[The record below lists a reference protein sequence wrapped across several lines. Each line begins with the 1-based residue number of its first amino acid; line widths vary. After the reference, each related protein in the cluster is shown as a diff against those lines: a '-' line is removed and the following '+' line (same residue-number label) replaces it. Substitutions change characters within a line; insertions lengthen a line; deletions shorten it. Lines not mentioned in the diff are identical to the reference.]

1 MGQIIWNGAGYFI
14 EFVKLMLAVRYV
26 LGYKMKKQMIPVFA
40 ASLCGILLLSVWV
53 DISEFTLVFGALSI
67 GIVAFYTSGKKRG
80 LKIILC
86 FIGISIV
93 DMAIG
98 SLVFFF
104 MNVTMQKVYE
114 SGSLI
119 LLLNSVSL
127 LLIGIYALMVKRIPK
142 KPFRISNKMTPVY
155 LAAGFFLAFFITV
168 LQFVELGEDLHTY
181 RFEFVIGLN
190 ASVIIFVI
198 IFLMSNKNQNENER
212 LKLENKMNQNM
223 LEFQRDYYLMLLNK
237 EAETKAFRHDIR
249 EQISCIRLL
258 YEKGEYEELGRYISE
273 IEQATLD
280 LSPKY
285 NTGNDFVNAIINDLT
300 GRFETVNFQW
310 EGKMPP
316 LKLSYMDTCTLFY
329 NLLKNAFE
337 AADKTEEKKV
347 KAVVKT
353 CDSSIV
359 ILAENSFA
367 KIEQS
372 ETGELISTKEEK
384 GHGYGVGNIRQCVN
398 AYHGSYQYRIE
409 GRIFVTEIIL
419 PDVVR
424 DEKKNERLK

>member
-1 MGQIIWNGAGYFI
+1 MGQIIKNGAWYFI
-14 EFVKLMLAVRYV
+14 EFMKLMLAVRYV
-26 LGYKMKKQMIPVFA
+26 LGYKPKKQIFPVFA
-40 ASLCGILLLSVWV
+40 VSLCSILFLSIWV
-53 DISEFTLVFGALSI
+53 DISEITLVFGALSI
-67 GIVAFYTSGKKRG
+67 GIVVFHTSGEKRV

-104 MNVTMQKVYE
+104 MNVTMQKVDGN
-114 SGSLI
+114 GSITLLI
-119 LLLNSVSL
+119 NSVSL
-127 LLIGIYALMVKRIPK
+127 LLICMYALVIKHRENK
-142 KPFRISNKMTPVY
+142 VFRISNKMAPVY
-155 LAAGFFLAFFITV
+155 LAAGFFLTFFITV

-198 IFLMSNKNQNENER
+198 IFLISNRNQNENER

-285 NTGNDFVNAIINDLT
+285 NTGNDFINAIINDLT
-300 GRFETVNFQW
+300 GRFDTVNFRW

-316 LKLSYMDTCTLFY
+316 LKLSYMDTCTLFS

-337 AADKTEEKKV
+337 AADKSEEKKV

-353 CDSSIV
+353 YDFNIV
-359 ILAENSFA
+359 ILAENSFE
-367 KIEQS
+367 KVEQN
-372 ETGELISTKEEK
+372 ERGELISTKEEN

-409 GRIFVTEIIL
+409 GQIFVTEIVL